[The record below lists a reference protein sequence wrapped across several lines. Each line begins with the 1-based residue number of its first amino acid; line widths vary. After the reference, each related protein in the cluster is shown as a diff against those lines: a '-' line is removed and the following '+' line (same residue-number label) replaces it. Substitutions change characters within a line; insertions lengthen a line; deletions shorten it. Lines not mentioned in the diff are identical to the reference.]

1 MQRDLTS
8 SVTFGSMEEASWQ
21 SKGSMDSRPD
31 AQRRE
36 QRLLEPTYSA
46 PWQGATVAACG
57 TDEDWAAVHDVFC
70 GARQHP
76 QTSAPPCP

>member
-21 SKGSMDSRPD
+21 GKGTMDSRPGS
-31 AQRRE
+31 QRIE

-46 PWQGATVAACG
+46 PWQGATVAACA
-57 TDEDWAAVHDVFC
+57 TEEDWAAVHDAIRR
-70 GARQHP
+70 ARHHP

>member
-1 MQRDLTS
+1 MQGDLTS
-8 SVTFGSMEEASWQ
+8 SGSFGPMEEASWH
-21 SKGSMDSRPD
+21 SKGSMGSRPGSL
-31 AQRRE
+31 RIE

-57 TDEDWAAVHDVFC
+57 TDEYWAAVHDAF
-70 GARQHP
+70 GRARQHP